1 MRGWSRAQLLFANH
15 RRILQIKHVWGS
27 LTTCHL
33 LSPRLDNE
41 DGRTPGKTR
50 DYFFFSLLYQKKKKP
65 RNKKTRYDILSECCC
80 RPTDAPTALF
90 VYDLPTQ
97 SLCMYLP
104 WLCSTCDNCLPMH
117 LSVCLC
123 VCETLTPG
131 TPYEKVQVCAV
142 QGTKSVLFAAHISPC
157 VSIGEGNKGPDGVFG
172 AAQVSPFCQSAPLPL
187 LKLLQLSR
195 AQHLSRK
202 KKKLKRPHHG
212 LFSQAPWRHCSL
224 TRWNQNS
231 SRLEGSPWSARPRM
245 RWFAGSRL
253 LRHLQWMN
261 ATLIVFEVRLRGCL
275 E

>member
-50 DYFFFSLLYQKKKKP
+50 DYFFFSLLYQKKKP

-202 KKKLKRPHHG
+202 KKKTKASSSWTILPGSMTPLLSHSVKSEQLETRG
-212 LFSQAPWRHCSL
+212 VSVIREAPYEVICRES
-224 TRWNQNS
+224 TF
-231 SRLEGSPWSARPRM
+231 ETSP
-245 RWFAGSRL
+245 
-253 LRHLQWMN
+253 MN
-261 ATLIVFEVRLRGCL
+261 ECDADCVRGTS
-275 E
+275 